1 MKVVVLYSMKGC
13 PFCEMIKEEFDKENI
28 SFLERDIEEYEEE
41 YDEFV
46 NATDNEYVP
55 SMILL
60 DLDKNDEATNVKL
73 IAPERDFEDIYEGV
87 EIVKKYLSE

>member
-28 SFLERDIEEYEEE
+28 SFLERDIEE

>member
-1 MKVVVLYSMKGC
+1 MKIAVVYTMKGC
-13 PFCEMIKEEFDKENI
+13 PHCVHIKEELKKNKITFI
-28 SFLERDIEEYEEE
+28 ERDIEEYEEE

-87 EIVKKYLSE
+87 KIVKKYLSE